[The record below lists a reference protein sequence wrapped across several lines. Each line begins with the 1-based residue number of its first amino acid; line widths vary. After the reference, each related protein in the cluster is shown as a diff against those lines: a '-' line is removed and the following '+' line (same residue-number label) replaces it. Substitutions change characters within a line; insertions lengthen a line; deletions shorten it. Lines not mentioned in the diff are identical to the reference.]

1 MASTKKY
8 LDPDLVARLRGLRLR
23 ARGMAAGMV
32 TGLHRSPYHGFSV
45 EFAEHRQYSP
55 GDDIRYLDWRI
66 FGRQDRF
73 YIKQYE
79 EETNLRAEI
88 LVDASRSMAYGAA
101 GPSGLSKFDYGCKL
115 AASLAYLL
123 VSQQDAV
130 GLITFDNKVRSRL
143 AAAMGKRHLGAFVAI
158 LEETEPDRETDVKIL
173 FHRLA
178 EELRKR
184 AMVVL
189 ISDLL
194 ADPDDVVLGLEH
206 ICHAGHETIVFHVM
220 DDHEWTFPF
229 IDNVQFE
236 GLESNERLLVD
247 PQALQASYLEA
258 LRGFVTRV
266 QTACLKHRADYVP
279 VNTREAIEG
288 VLTGYLARRSGL
300 AAGGT
305 R

>member
-23 ARGMAAGMV
+23 ARGMASGVV
-32 TGLHRSPYHGFSV
+32 TGMHRSPYHGFSV

-79 EETNLRAEI
+79 EETNLRCEF
-88 LVDASRSMAYGAA
+88 LVDASRSMAYSAGAP
-101 GPSGLSKFDYGCKL
+101 GGMSKFDYACKL

-123 VSQQDAV
+123 VSQQDSV
-130 GLITFDNKVRSRL
+130 GLITFDSKVRSRL
-143 AAAMGKRHLGAFVAI
+143 PAAMGKRHLGALVSI
-158 LEETEPDRETDVKIL
+158 LEDSTPDQATDVKIL

-194 ADPDDVVLGLEH
+194 ADPDDVVYGLEH
-206 ICHAGHETIVFHVM
+206 ICHAGHETVVLHVM
-220 DDHEWTFPF
+220 DDHEWNFPF
-229 IDNVQFE
+229 VDNVQFE
-236 GLESNERLLVD
+236 GLETDERLLVD
-247 PQALQASYLEA
+247 PQSLRASYLDS

-279 VNTREAIEG
+279 VNTSDPIDG

-300 AAGGT
+300 ATGG
-305 R
+305 